1 MRIKRT
7 ELGENIGFTAVTDEK
22 FKTCSVYLR
31 FMTPLD
37 AANAAAN
44 SLAVGSLSASSST
57 LPSVAALNERL
68 SALYGSAL
76 GSFTRKRGDIQILG
90 LSASWICSRYALE
103 GEDIEGEMLSLFR
116 DCLFSPNAA
125 DGAFDETSFR
135 ITKNDLLDRIDAE
148 MNNKRSYALDRASE
162 IAFAGEPAEFS
173 CYGTRASAEAVTPA
187 DAYNAYLRLLGTAQV
202 EIYYV
207 APAEND
213 AVPELFRREFSAID
227 RRSQRCTFRAVS
239 PVKPEPATVTEEMDV
254 NQCKTVLTFKSSSDD
269 FYAIRVMSAILGETP
284 VSKLFVNVREK
295 LSLCYYCAC
304 RFNPAKN
311 TLTVDSGVE
320 KANIG
325 AAETEILRQLDEL
338 KNGSISDDELESA
351 FLVLDNA
358 LAAVGDTPSSY
369 SSWYFERFCDGVSV
383 DPKQQS
389 ERYRE
394 VTKERIIAAAQSFRL
409 DSRYYMTVKED
420 SK

>member
-1 MRIKRT
+1 MR
-7 ELGENIGFTAVTDEK
+7 
-22 FKTCSVYLR
+22 
-31 FMTPLD
+31 M
-37 AANAAAN
+37 
-44 SLAVGSLSASSST
+44 
-57 LPSVAALNERL
+57 
-68 SALYGSAL
+68 
-76 GSFTRKRGDIQILG
+76 Q
-90 LSASWICSRYALE
+90 
-103 GEDIEGEMLSLFR
+103 
-116 DCLFSPNAA
+116 
-125 DGAFDETSFR
+125 
-135 ITKNDLLDRIDAE
+135 DL
-148 MNNKRSYALDRASE
+148 
-162 IAFAGEPAEFS
+162 
-173 CYGTRASAEAVTPA
+173 T
-187 DAYNAYLRLLGTAQV
+187 
-202 EIYYV
+202 
-207 APAEND
+207 
-213 AVPELFRREFSAID
+213 
-227 RRSQRCTFRAVS
+227 
-239 PVKPEPATVTEEMDV
+239 
-254 NQCKTVLTFKSSSDD
+254 
-269 FYAIRVMSAILGETP
+269 
-284 VSKLFVNVREK
+284 KLFVNVREK

-420 SK
+420 SV